1 MTKLGHT
8 IQYIRKI
15 GATPYLPK
23 CSLNFL
29 TLPRA
34 ELRSNRNQGLSI
46 IGGYW
51 SRRHFHAVCFSG
63 FSAMLDL
70 YMGDCQAAPETNT
83 KEEKTQ
89 GCFTFMAG
97 ESKII
102 IFVHDLQSICLN
114 N

>member
-34 ELRSNRNQGLSI
+34 ELRSNRKQGFSI

-51 SRRHFHAVCFSG
+51 SRRHICFSE

-70 YMGDCQAAPETNT
+70 YMGGCQAAPETNT

-89 GCFTFMAG
+89 GCITFMAG
-97 ESKII
+97 ESKI
-102 IFVHDLQSICLN
+102 
-114 N
+114 